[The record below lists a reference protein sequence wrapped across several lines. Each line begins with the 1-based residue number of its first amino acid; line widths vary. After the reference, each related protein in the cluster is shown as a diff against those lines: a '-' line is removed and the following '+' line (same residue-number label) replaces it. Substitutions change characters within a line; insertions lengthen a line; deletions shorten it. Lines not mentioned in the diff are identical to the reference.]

1 MMYLNAQKTQTL
13 GKIMQVLAEPQAEA
27 QVREQVGDL
36 LLNLLDAD
44 YFASYVWDDASR
56 CFQHRV
62 ALNMSDKNLATYE
75 SYFQYH
81 DPITPLMQLR
91 HEPTRVIQVMQQHD
105 LVRTEFFN
113 DFLMKDGL
121 YWGVNV
127 YAWDRDQNIGDM
139 RIWRSKRRDDFDDT
153 AMALLRLIQPAFTT
167 ALRRSRK
174 PLTTSSILMSSPPAS
189 QTAGLSERER
199 QIVALIALGWPDK
212 EIARRLGIGFT
223 TVRTHITHIFRKL
236 GVDNRVQLVRLAPR
250 D

>member
-1 MMYLNAQKTQTL
+1 MYLNSEKAQAL
-13 GKIMQVLAEPQAEA
+13 GDVMQVLAEPQGEA
-27 QVREQVGDL
+27 QVREQVGAL

-44 YFASYVWDDASR
+44 YFASYVWDDAQR

-62 ALNMSDKNLATYE
+62 ALNMSDRNLATYE
-75 SYFQYH
+75 SYFQYR
-81 DPITPLMQLR
+81 DPITPLMQSR
-91 HEPTRVIQVMQQHD
+91 HEPTRVIQVMPQHD

-153 AMALLRLIQPAFTT
+153 AMTLLRLIQPAFTT
-167 ALRRSRK
+167 ALKRSRSSS
-174 PLTTSSILMSSPPAS
+174 TTGNIVLSTSQPS
-189 QTAGLSERER
+189 QTDCLSERER
-199 QIVALIALGWPDK
+199 QILALIALGWPDK
-212 EIARRLGIGFT
+212 EIARRLNIGFT

-236 GVDNRVQLVRLAPR
+236 GVDNRVQLVRLAQGA
-250 D
+250 